1 MNKHVDIETLAAR
14 PAASTVRTVNLALQG
29 GGAHGAFTWGVL
41 DRLLEEETIAFEGIS
56 ATSAGAMNA
65 TVMAYG
71 MTVGGRDG
79 AKTALRDFW
88 RRISHAA
95 LFSPL
100 QPSFFDRLTHNHGL
114 ENSPAHLV
122 FDILSRLL
130 SPYQLNP
137 LNHNPLR
144 QPLEAVVDFERLNR
158 GSAIKLFLSATN
170 VRTCKGRLFTCAE
183 VRADAVLASACLPF
197 MSQAV
202 EIDGEAYWDGGY
214 MGNPAIYP
222 LIYHC
227 ETPDVVVVHINPMNR
242 PDVPTSAR
250 DIMNRINEISFNSS
264 LMREMRAIA
273 FVGRMIEDGKMCGTQ
288 MKAMRIHAIDAEDV
302 MQGLGVASKLNADW
316 EFLLHMHDIGRAR
329 AEAWLG
335 RFRRRRR
342 AFDRRYSRE
351 VPLRRPCASPRS
363 PGRHRRGAGA
373 GLAST
378 IRRACIRPMTS
389 ATIAGHDDRASAEDR
404 TAQRPRGVDRR
415 ERRSV
420 RA

>member
-1 MNKHVDIETLAAR
+1 MNKHVDIATLKAR
-14 PAASTVRTVNLALQG
+14 PLASRVRTINLALQG

-41 DRLLEEETIAFEGIS
+41 DRLLEEETIEFEGIS

-100 QPSFFDRLTHNHGL
+100 QPSLFDRLTHNHGL

-170 VRTCKGRLFTCAE
+170 VRTCKVRIFTCAE
-183 VRADAVLASACLPF
+183 VTADAVLASACLPF

-214 MGNPAIYP
+214 MGNPAIFADLRLREP
-222 LIYHC
+222 GRGHRPHQ
-227 ETPDVVVVHINPMNR
+227 PDLSPRRADHGR
-242 PDVPTSAR
+242 HDHEPDQRDLLQQLAHAR
-250 DIMNRINEISFNSS
+250 DAGRGLRQQDDRRRQGGRRYHEADADP
-264 LMREMRAIA
+264 RHRGRGVHARA
-273 FVGRMIEDGKMCGTQ
+273 RRLLE
-288 MKAMRIHAIDAEDV
+288 AECRLELPHPPV
-302 MQGLGVASKLNADW
+302 PCRACR
-316 EFLLHMHDIGRAR
+316 GRAL
-329 AEAWLG
+329 A
-335 RFRRRRR
+335 RRQL
-342 AFDRRYSRE
+342 
-351 VPLRRPCASPRS
+351 PP
-363 PGRHRRGAGA
+363 AGA
-373 GLAST
+373 GIDGSGPGSIPLVVLFPC
-378 IRRACIRPMTS
+378 RS
-389 ATIAGHDDRASAEDR
+389 A
-404 TAQRPRGVDRR
+404 
-415 ERRSV
+415 RRSV
-420 RA
+420 ACW